1 MIQSRGMMDS
11 MRRRVR
17 KYFIP
22 HEINEFKPY
31 LLRAGGLLV
40 VAVFVFGALFASNI
54 QRFILRTS
62 DYIASVLPAVLVD
75 LANKDRSEASIAYL
89 KINPKLEAAARLK
102 AKDMAEKG
110 YFAHYS
116 PEGVSPWHWI
126 KESDYNFIYAG
137 ENLAVNFDDS
147 GAVNTAWM
155 ASPGHRANILNDKFS
170 EIGIATE
177 RGLYNGRETTF
188 VVQMFGAPAKTEV
201 TALPKPKPALAKSEN
216 SLVAISNVSQNS
228 NVLGESE
235 ENLKKQIFIAVKDTS
250 AEPAVLPVNTAK
262 VTYTGPILKLL
273 ASPTVVL
280 GILYAL
286 LAVILFTMLYFAL
299 KTKHQYKIRHASLI
313 VLTLLIIFSIF
324 SFYQT
329 RVQNNVLLPQTQKT
343 SL

>member
-1 MIQSRGMMDS
+1 MIDRMKK
-11 MRRRVR
+11 RAR

-22 HEINEFKPY
+22 HQENDFRPH

-75 LANKDRSEASIAYL
+75 LANKDRSEQKLAYL

-155 ASPGHRANILNDKFS
+155 ASPGHRANILNDKFT
-170 EIGIATE
+170 EIGIASQK
-177 RGLYNGRETTF
+177 GYYNGRETTF

-201 TALPKPKPALAKSEN
+201 AVLPKPTPVPVKSE
-216 SLVAISNVSQNS
+216 SALVAISNVSQNF

-235 ENLKKQIFIAVKDTS
+235 ENLAKQIFIAVKDTS
-250 AEPAVLPVNTAK
+250 AESEVMPANTVQTAYSGSVAK
-262 VTYTGPILKLL
+262 FVS
-273 ASPTVVL
+273 SPTKVL
-280 GILYAL
+280 GLLYAL
-286 LAVILFTMLYFAL
+286 LAILLFTMLYFAL
-299 KTKHQYKIRHASLI
+299 KTKHQYKIRHTSLI
-313 VLTLLIIFSIF
+313 VLMLLIIFSIF
-324 SFYQT
+324 SLYQT
-329 RVQNNVLLPQTQKT
+329 RVQQNVLLPQTQKI

>member
-1 MIQSRGMMDS
+1 MMYG

-75 LANKDRSEASIAYL
+75 LANKDRSEASISYL

-102 AKDMAEKG
+102 AKDMATRG

-147 GAVNTAWM
+147 DAVNTAWM

-177 RGLYNGRETTF
+177 KGFYNGRETTF

-201 TALPKPKPALAKSEN
+201 ATSLKSTPAPVKSES
-216 SLVAISNVSQNS
+216 SLVAISNVSQNA

-235 ENLKKQIFIAVKDTS
+235 ENLAKQIFIAVKDTN
-250 AEPAVLPVNTAK
+250 AKPEVLPANMAK
-262 VTYTGPILKLL
+262 VTYAGPILKLL

-286 LAVILFTMLYFAL
+286 LAIILFTMLYFAL
-299 KTKHQYKIRHASLI
+299 KTKHQYKIRHTSLI
-313 VLTLLIIFSIF
+313 VLMLLIIFSIF
-324 SFYQT
+324 SLYQT
-329 RVQNNVLLPQTQKT
+329 RVQSNVLLPQTQSA